1 MDEQK
6 PFSGDRAVAFLVAQ
20 LGAQAAARFAER
32 LAPLALKP
40 SDAGILRLL
49 GQSAGMSQQELAAA
63 LRMHASALVSVL
75 DDLEARGLVERQDNA
90 ADRRTYALHLTAKGR
105 ATLAD
110 IARVSQEHNEA
121 LCGPLTKEE
130 REVLA
135 GLLRRIAEHQG
146 LRAGVHPGYRNL
158 GKRPKPR

>member
-1 MDEQK
+1 MDEKK

-49 GQSAGMSQQELAAA
+49 GQSAGMSQQELAAT

-75 DDLEARGLVERQDNA
+75 DDLEARGLVERKDNA
-90 ADRRTYALHLTAKGR
+90 ADRRTYALHLTTKGR
-105 ATLAD
+105 ATLGD

-135 GLLRRIAEHQG
+135 GLLRRLAEHQG
-146 LRAGVHPGYRNL
+146 LKAGVHPGYGNL
-158 GKRPKPR
+158 GKRPKPG